1 MLTDA
6 QREANRAARLVRDR
20 EYRARRKEYDAARKA
35 VENSDLIVQLR
46 IAAEA
51 ASRKLDREI
60 EKRQLWV
67 ANIKEQIA
75 ALQEQLKSYD
85 SPELQMAKLESDKA
99 WEIWRQRSKELAESV
114 DKKFSDVVHCWSAAS
129 WKANGKA

>member
-114 DKKFSDVVHCWSAAS
+114 DKKFSDVAHCWSAAS